1 MSPFKIL
8 VFLVTVAVGLLLI
21 PVGMVVGLLS
31 FRYDVRRYVRGVG
44 LSLSQLLNTTS
55 ARLLTA
61 LCTGPG
67 GMCFGNPDIT
77 TSAVLGWNYVHGTL
91 LPVGEFLIWWLD
103 ILESEHCVKAYRAQW
118 IR

>member
-1 MSPFKIL
+1 MNPFKIL

-61 LCTGPG
+61 LCTAPG

>member
-1 MSPFKIL
+1 MRLIKIF
-8 VFLVTVAVGLLLI
+8 VFLITVVVGLLLI
-21 PVGMVVGLLS
+21 PLGILVGLLS

-61 LCTGPG
+61 LCTGSG
-67 GMCFGNPDIT
+67 GMCFGNPDVT
-77 TSAVLGWNYVHGTL
+77 TSAVLGWNQAHGTL
-91 LPVGEFLIWWLD
+91 LPVGEFLIWWLN
-103 ILESEHCVKAYRAQW
+103 ILDSEHCLKAYRAQW

>member
-1 MSPFKIL
+1 
-8 VFLVTVAVGLLLI
+8 
-21 PVGMVVGLLS
+21 
-31 FRYDVRRYVRGVG
+31 
-44 LSLSQLLNTTS
+44 
-55 ARLLTA
+55 
-61 LCTGPG
+61 
-67 GMCFGNPDIT
+67 MCFGNPDIT